1 MGDTR
6 GTTFGS
12 QSASVLAVDQEKG
25 HFIYLGDRWDSGK
38 ADSTYVW
45 LPLTIGENGTIEMH
59 NPAQEGEPDGW
70 DLNYWDNH
78 GSAKGKLVNWTVETG
93 DDLPKTVNTGGT
105 VTLPDTVNVKEGDD
119 TIATKVT
126 WNVEGGTAVSKS
138 TKAAGSTYAFN
149 VPGTYTITGTLA
161 RAVTSIRAVH
171 SVEPSMFPAPTRFP
185 EVGRKLI
192 GRAAARARFLR
203 PAVLMTSRLRTTPIV
218 ASGRIATRAVRCTS

>member
-1 MGDTR
+1 M
-6 GTTFGS
+6 
-12 QSASVLAVDQEKG
+12 
-25 HFIYLGDRWDSGK
+25 
-38 ADSTYVW
+38 
-45 LPLTIGENGTIEMH
+45 
-59 NPAQEGEPDGW
+59 
-70 DLNYWDNH
+70 
-78 GSAKGKLVNWTVETG
+78 
-93 DDLPKTVNTGGT
+93 NTGGT

-161 RAVTSIRAVH
+161 ESSNFNPGRTFRRTIDVSC
-171 SVEPSMFPAPTRFP
+171 SNP

-218 ASGRIATRAVRCTS
+218 ASGRIATRAVRCTSLMLWT